1 MKSLDPQIKE
11 PIGQAKPFDRQK
23 VTESTFSIN
32 CFNEMLRATV
42 ALNILAPSICN
53 LILFSFAMIDT

>member
-11 PIGQAKPFDRQK
+11 PIGQAKPFDKQK

-32 CFNEMLRATV
+32 CFNEMLRA
-42 ALNILAPSICN
+42 LM
-53 LILFSFAMIDT
+53 LI